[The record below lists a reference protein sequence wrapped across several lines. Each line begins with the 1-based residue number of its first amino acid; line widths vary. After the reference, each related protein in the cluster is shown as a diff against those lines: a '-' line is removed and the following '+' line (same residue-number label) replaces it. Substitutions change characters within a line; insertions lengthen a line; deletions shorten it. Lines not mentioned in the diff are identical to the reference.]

1 MVVTPKKHVSLNQ
14 GGSPGLRDVMSSLAS
29 RCDSYSA
36 DSTTEIM
43 ARPSANLRIKDF
55 FKFFIENP
63 FYGEKKQGILS
74 KDAWK
79 SNQIWA
85 KHLQDHIV

>member
-55 FKFFIENP
+55 FKKRNFM
-63 FYGEKKQGILS
+63 EKKS
-74 KDAWK
+74 KESSQKMPGKAIK
-79 SNQIWA
+79 YGQSTYRI
-85 KHLQDHIV
+85 I